1 MFNKNLNLEVFKN
14 SRFQGRRNMG
24 ARGSRALDIS
34 EEWARPP
41 NISEDGAKHGL
52 EFATIVE
59 IHPLSFYLTN

>member
-41 NISEDGAKHGL
+41 NISEDGAKNVL
-52 EFATIVE
+52 EFARGLKF
-59 IHPLSFYLTN
+59 IHYHSI